1 MACISQV
8 RYHRLDNVPN
18 VNSVTE
24 HCNVKCDS
32 AWCSLPA
39 VAYLAG
45 NNGHLAEE
53 QVHCSICLD
62 VFTNPVSIPCGHN
75 FCRCCILD
83 YWKTT
88 ALFQCPMCKKT
99 FKRPDISI
107 NTVLREIAEQF
118 KDIRVINAE
127 RLQQQELKEERELQ
141 KKMEERSRRRKRWS
155 RKLRMN
161 SRIWFKSSR
170 NFFRSRG

>member
-1 MACISQV
+1 MPT
-8 RYHRLDNVPN
+8 RLSTD
-18 VNSVTE
+18 
-24 HCNVKCDS
+24 
-32 AWCSLPA
+32 L
-39 VAYLAG
+39 
-45 NNGHLAEE
+45 
-53 QVHCSICLD
+53 VHCSICLD

-127 RLQQQELKEERELQ
+127 RLQQQELKEERDSLLIKLTYSDFHCACKSNFQ
-141 KKMEERSRRRKRWS
+141 KRSSVFVKYQ
-155 RKLRMN
+155 
-161 SRIWFKSSR
+161 
-170 NFFRSRG
+170 